1 MPVYNLIYIVIKMA
15 VNFSFMKSQKGKD
28 LLVVDEYTFSY
39 DKKYNGSVYWRWR
52 HIFVIYS
59 SRGTR
64 IYRPQPDSLAQH
76 Q

>member
-39 DKKYNGSVYWRWR
+39 DKKYNGSVYWRCTVSVCKRRAILVW
-52 HIFVIYS
+52 FS
-59 SRGTR
+59 GF
-64 IYRPQPDSLAQH
+64 
-76 Q
+76 